1 MEIPNLGIIFE
12 SLFKNM
18 PQKPFRVFIVED
30 DPFYGEILSNAV
42 SKNPEWAISRF
53 SSGKECIQNLHLEP
67 DLISLDHSLPDGSA
81 DDFLLDIKSNS
92 PDSLVVIV
100 SAQEEISTAIS
111 LLKEGAD
118 DYLEKNEDAPNR
130 FFNIVSKHFETV
142 SLRRELADLRG
153 ELTLKFRFDQILK
166 GNSPAILNAHL
177 MMEKASKSSINV
189 MIIGETGTGKELVAK
204 AIHFHSDRQDKPFVV
219 LQGGGAKGHELDL
232 EMLGAEKGALPLIQ
246 ARRKGKFEEANGG
259 TLFIDEVCSFDS
271 SSQAKLL
278 RILREKVVYR
288 MGGNVPVPFSVRMIV
303 STKKNLI
310 EEIKKGNFLEDLYYT
325 LMGLPIHLPSLKDR
339 SEDIMPLARFFLDEY
354 AQFNQIPKFK
364 ISPEASKKLLTYSW
378 PGNIRELK
386 NVIEMAA
393 VMSNTGVIQES
404 DCILTLENEQ
414 ENLFNQELTLKEYN
428 IRIIQRFLQK
438 YEQNI
443 PVVAE
448 KLDIGKSTIYR
459 MYQNGE
465 LS

>member
-1 MEIPNLGIIFE
+1 
-12 SLFKNM
+12 
-18 PQKPFRVFIVED
+18 
-30 DPFYGEILSNAV
+30 
-42 SKNPEWAISRF
+42 
-53 SSGKECIQNLHLEP
+53 
-67 DLISLDHSLPDGSA
+67 
-81 DDFLLDIKSNS
+81 
-92 PDSLVVIV
+92 
-100 SAQEEISTAIS
+100 
-111 LLKEGAD
+111 
-118 DYLEKNEDAPNR
+118 
-130 FFNIVSKHFETV
+130 
-142 SLRRELADLRG
+142 
-153 ELTLKFRFDQILK
+153 
-166 GNSPAILNAHL
+166 
-177 MMEKASKSSINV
+177 
-189 MIIGETGTGKELVAK
+189 
-204 AIHFHSDRQDKPFVV
+204 
-219 LQGGGAKGHELDL
+219 
-232 EMLGAEKGALPLIQ
+232 
-246 ARRKGKFEEANGG
+246 
-259 TLFIDEVCSFDS
+259 
-271 SSQAKLL
+271 
-278 RILREKVVYR
+278 

>member
-1 MEIPNLGIIFE
+1 MEIPKLGIIFE

-18 PQKPFRVFIVED
+18 LQNPFRVFIVED
-30 DPFYGEILSNAV
+30 DPFYGEILANVV

-53 SSGKECIQNLHLEP
+53 SSGRECLLNLHLEP
-67 DLISLDHSLPDGSA
+67 DLISLDHSLPDGSG
-81 DDFLLDIKSNS
+81 DDFLSEIKANS

-142 SLRRELADLRG
+142 SLRRELANLRG

-177 MMEKASKSSINV
+177 MMEKAAKSAINV
-189 MIIGETGTGKELVAK
+189 LVIGETGTGKELVAK
-204 AIHFHSDRQDKPFVV
+204 AIHYHSDRQEKPFVV
-219 LQGGGAKGHELDL
+219 LQGGGLKGGDLDL
-232 EMLGAEKGALPLIQ
+232 EMFGAEKGSHSMLQ
-246 ARRKGKFEEANGG
+246 ARKKGKFEEANGG

-271 SSQAKLL
+271 SAQSKLF
-278 RILREKVVYR
+278 RILREKVITRV
-288 MGGNVPVPFSVRMIV
+288 GGNSVVPFSVRLIV
-303 STKKNLI
+303 STKKNLF
-310 EEIKKGNFLEDLYYT
+310 EEVKKGNFLEDLYYT
-325 LMGLPIHLPSLKDR
+325 LMGLPIHLPALKDR

-354 AQFNQIPKFK
+354 ANANEVPKYK
-364 ISPEASKKLLTYSW
+364 ISPEASKKLINYSW

-404 DCILTLENEQ
+404 DCILTLENDR